1 MPKYLQISV
10 SLDDAPYPIE
20 RTLLIPADTDLHQL
34 HFYLQLAMGWQLSHL
49 HMFITAKGNFS
60 DYEDDFEPG
69 DELLEFDVPIT
80 EVLNGNNRQI
90 KYLYDYGDDWMHTIQ
105 LEESVLLPADTRVE
119 LLHAK
124 GICPRED
131 SGGVHHLR
139 KNSQK
144 VDQERI
150 QSLLQRFYNLTVT
163 QGYAQ
168 EAAFIACMEDEEV
181 PFEFGLHEDSD
192 FSAAELAMIAALHEQ
207 FSHDIYHAINQRF
220 GYTTLNDFI
229 SDPYG
234 HEPYRIAA
242 PANDMARQTPILQA
256 LSPLFDALRE
266 GSVKLTAS
274 GYLPVK
280 LVKAI
285 DAKLHDPRI
294 PLIQESQFEKVTS
307 ESKSTAVAVLRHIL
321 CLSPLIKEYKTKI
334 ELTAEGRKLLDADK
348 FGEIYLALL
357 QSAFRKFNWGFID
370 YSEECPLQ
378 QQVAEVMVLQSAV
391 APELEIID
399 EAFYASLSAMI
410 PALDDE
416 PVTTSQWTAPTP
428 NHARILHFRRRY
440 VYVFGLLGLWTHSA
454 INSHLAG
461 LEPRRVQ
468 VTPLCRNLIVEGA

>member
-1 MPKYLQISV
+1 M
-10 SLDDAPYPIE
+10 YP
-20 RTLLIPADTDLHQL
+20 
-34 HFYLQLAMGWQLSHL
+34 S
-49 HMFITAKGNFS
+49 
-60 DYEDDFEPG
+60 
-69 DELLEFDVPIT
+69 T

-90 KYLYDYGDDWMHTIQ
+90 KYLYVIMVMTGCTPFNSKKVCY
-105 LEESVLLPADTRVE
+105 SLPTPE
-119 LLHAK
+119 LSFLHAK

-163 QGYAQ
+163 QGYEQ

-220 GYTTLNDFI
+220 GYATLNDFI

-285 DAKLHDPRI
+285 DAKTARPSDSVNSRI
-294 PLIQESQFEKVTS
+294 TIRESH
-307 ESKSTAVAVLRHIL
+307 LRV
-321 CLSPLIKEYKTKI
+321 K
-334 ELTAEGRKLLDADK
+334 
-348 FGEIYLALL
+348 
-357 QSAFRKFNWGFID
+357 
-370 YSEECPLQ
+370 
-378 QQVAEVMVLQSAV
+378 
-391 APELEIID
+391 
-399 EAFYASLSAMI
+399 
-410 PALDDE
+410 
-416 PVTTSQWTAPTP
+416 
-428 NHARILHFRRRY
+428 
-440 VYVFGLLGLWTHSA
+440 
-454 INSHLAG
+454 INS
-461 LEPRRVQ
+461 RRGAS
-468 VTPLCRNLIVEGA
+468 PYIVLKPID